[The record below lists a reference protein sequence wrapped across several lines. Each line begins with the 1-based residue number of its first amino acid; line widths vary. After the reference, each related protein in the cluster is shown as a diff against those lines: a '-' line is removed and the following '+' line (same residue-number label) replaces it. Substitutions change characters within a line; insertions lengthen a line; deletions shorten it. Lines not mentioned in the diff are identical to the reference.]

1 MDRGDGQYR
10 NLVLEG
16 PELHGKTLWALGPTY
31 IQPQL
36 PLGGLGASELLRI
49 PKAFMEKTF
58 QDTCRTRARAG
69 ELPAGIKGPSV
80 EFLTPYTSRPLRN
93 LRLAR
98 KPGPVFIQWSP
109 APSQAFLYPL

>member
-1 MDRGDGQYR
+1 M
-10 NLVLEG
+10 LEG

-31 IQPQL
+31 TQPRL

-49 PKAFMEKTF
+49 PKAFMEKAF
-58 QDTCRTRARAG
+58 QVTCRTRARAG

-80 EFLTPYTSRPLRN
+80 EFLTPYTSRPLGN

-98 KPGPVFIQWSP
+98 KPGPVFTQWGP